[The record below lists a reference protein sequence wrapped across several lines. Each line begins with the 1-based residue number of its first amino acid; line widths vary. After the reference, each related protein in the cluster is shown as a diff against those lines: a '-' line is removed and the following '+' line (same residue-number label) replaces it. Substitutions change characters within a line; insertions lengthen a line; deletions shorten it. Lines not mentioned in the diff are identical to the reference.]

1 MTWVVPNT
9 ARAGDLGPTDSRD
22 PGFAMPLSIPFCSQS
37 PGSRWEEACGS
48 TSLTYMSPL
57 APDLGRGRLPVC
69 LMLLQEHMPTVLSL
83 QSGSRNTVP
92 QATHTPT
99 TRRHTTHTC
108 EHITHSSRGRTFIF
122 AVCSCNNAVVLFK
135 VSILEQLLS
144 ILHILYTSL
153 NTSFYLL
160 LSLT

>member
-9 ARAGDLGPTDSRD
+9 ARAGDPGPTDSRG
-22 PGFAMPLSIPFCSQS
+22 PGFAVLLSIPFRSQS

-48 TSLTYMSPL
+48 TSLTYIAPL
-57 APDLGRGRLPVC
+57 APDLGRGGLPIC
-69 LMLLQEHMPTVLSL
+69 LLLLQEHMPTVLSL

-99 TRRHTTHTC
+99 STDTQHTHMSTLPIVHVA
-108 EHITHSSRGRTFIF
+108 EHLSLQF
-122 AVCSCNNAVVLFK
+122 AVVLFK

-144 ILHILYTSL
+144 ILHILYTSP